1 MHPSLTSREQ
11 DLAAMPKHQAL
22 LKNLGIGPLLKS
34 QVHADAFRSLLRQ
47 DGNDSHAAPSNP
59 MKMFRSKDS
68 TLTPSQNAAH
78 ERLRKQEYR
87 DAEKLRRM
95 SESRANGGISTDEEA
110 ERGYTERK
118 TALERKQAASAHANR
133 GGNGGAFSRLKK
145 TLQEH
150 LSTQGGASMAKAVGH
165 EHGQSFEER
174 YGTRAEPIQ
183 RARVASVAA
192 PKQTASQSLQK
203 AMGRVQGLLKSMD
216 IAPAGSSSLEAGYA
230 TDSADLTG
238 GSALRRQSLDKSRV
252 FGTTVAGDAVAAPKL
267 TPAMIERA
275 ASKALAA
282 GQITGAEANQIATY
296 CAMDAICPE
305 PLLKRLRGE

>member
-110 ERGYTERK
+110 ERIH
-118 TALERKQAASAHANR
+118 ALLAE
-133 GGNGGAFSRLKK
+133 GGEIFMPM
-145 TLQEH
+145 QE
-150 LSTQGGASMAKAVGH
+150 T
-165 EHGQSFEER
+165 F
-174 YGTRAEPIQ
+174 
-183 RARVASVAA
+183 
-192 PKQTASQSLQK
+192 
-203 AMGRVQGLLKSMD
+203 
-216 IAPAGSSSLEAGYA
+216 YA
-230 TDSADLTG
+230 TRFSM
-238 GSALRRQSLDKSRV
+238 LRDR
-252 FGTTVAGDAVAAPKL
+252 FGTSWMVIHERPMPAA
-267 TPAMIERA
+267 
-275 ASKALAA
+275 
-282 GQITGAEANQIATY
+282 
-296 CAMDAICPE
+296 
-305 PLLKRLRGE
+305 